1 MDLGVEAQVRS
12 KARLLITKLS
22 WYEFLYME
30 WINKKVLPYIAQGII
45 F

>member
-1 MDLGVEAQVRS
+1 MGRMDWEFGGSRC
-12 KARLLITKLS
+12 KLLYI
-22 WYEFLYME
+22 E

>member
-30 WINKKVLPYIAQGII
+30 WINKKVLPYGTENCI
-45 F
+45 